1 MQEQKQEDI
10 LLNSE
15 RRALMDEIAELKQ
28 RLDAAWASNNRRV
41 NRIILTADYLDVSA
55 KDKLLEDAISLGNDM
70 EGFVIRTVDEFPN
83 PPRGLNRWSF
93 KVINNNYKD

>member
-28 RLDAAWASNNRRV
+28 RLDAAWATNNRRM
-41 NRIILTADYLDVSA
+41 NRIILTADYLSVEQ
-55 KDKLLEDAISLGNDM
+55 KDKILSAIW
-70 EGFVIRTVDEFPN
+70 E
-83 PPRGLNRWSF
+83 
-93 KVINNNYKD
+93 K

>member
-28 RLDAAWASNNRRV
+28 RLDAAWATNNRRM
-41 NRIILTADYLDVSA
+41 NRIILTAEYLSVDQ
-55 KDKLLEDAISLGNDM
+55 KDKILSAIW
-70 EGFVIRTVDEFPN
+70 E
-83 PPRGLNRWSF
+83 
-93 KVINNNYKD
+93 K

>member
-28 RLDAAWASNNRRV
+28 QLDAAWASNNRRM

-55 KDKLLEDAISLGNDM
+55 KDKLLEAVW
-70 EGFVIRTVDEFPN
+70 EE
-83 PPRGLNRWSF
+83 
-93 KVINNNYKD
+93 

>member
-28 RLDAAWASNNRRV
+28 RLDAAWATNNRRM
-41 NRIILTADYLDVSA
+41 NRIILTADYLSVDQ
-55 KDKLLEDAISLGNDM
+55 KDKILSAIW
-70 EGFVIRTVDEFPN
+70 EE
-83 PPRGLNRWSF
+83 
-93 KVINNNYKD
+93 

>member
-28 RLDAAWASNNRRV
+28 KLDAAWATNNRRM
-41 NRIILTADYLDVSA
+41 NRIILTSDYLSVDQ
-55 KDKLLEDAISLGNDM
+55 KDKILSAIW
-70 EGFVIRTVDEFPN
+70 E
-83 PPRGLNRWSF
+83 
-93 KVINNNYKD
+93 K

>member
-28 RLDAAWASNNRRV
+28 RLNAAWATNNRRM
-41 NRIILTADYLDVSA
+41 NRIILTAEYLSVDQ
-55 KDKLLEDAISLGNDM
+55 KDKILFAIW
-70 EGFVIRTVDEFPN
+70 E
-83 PPRGLNRWSF
+83 
-93 KVINNNYKD
+93 K

>member
-28 RLDAAWASNNRRV
+28 RLDASWATNNRRM

-55 KDKLLEDAISLGNDM
+55 KDKLLEAVW
-70 EGFVIRTVDEFPN
+70 EE
-83 PPRGLNRWSF
+83 
-93 KVINNNYKD
+93 

>member
-28 RLDAAWASNNRRV
+28 RLNAAWATNNRRM
-41 NRIILTADYLDVSA
+41 NRIILTAEYLSVEQ
-55 KDKLLEDAISLGNDM
+55 KDKILSAIW
-70 EGFVIRTVDEFPN
+70 E
-83 PPRGLNRWSF
+83 
-93 KVINNNYKD
+93 K

>member
-15 RRALMDEIAELKQ
+15 RRALMDEIAVLKQ
-28 RLDAAWASNNRRV
+28 RLDAAWASNNRRM

-55 KDKLLEDAISLGNDM
+55 KDKLLEAVW
-70 EGFVIRTVDEFPN
+70 EE
-83 PPRGLNRWSF
+83 
-93 KVINNNYKD
+93 

>member
-28 RLDAAWASNNRRV
+28 RLDAAWATNNRRM
-41 NRIILTADYLDVSA
+41 NRIILTADYLSVDQ
-55 KDKLLEDAISLGNDM
+55 KDKILSAIW
-70 EGFVIRTVDEFPN
+70 E
-83 PPRGLNRWSF
+83 
-93 KVINNNYKD
+93 K

>member
-15 RRALMDEIAELKQ
+15 RRALMDEIAEIKQ
-28 RLDAAWASNNRRV
+28 RLDAAWASNNRRM

-55 KDKLLEDAISLGNDM
+55 KDKLLAAVWE
-70 EGFVIRTVDEFPN
+70 
-83 PPRGLNRWSF
+83 
-93 KVINNNYKD
+93 K

>member
-28 RLDAAWASNNRRV
+28 RLDAAWATNNRRM
-41 NRIILTADYLDVSA
+41 NRIILTSDYLSVDQ
-55 KDKLLEDAISLGNDM
+55 KDKILSAIW
-70 EGFVIRTVDEFPN
+70 E
-83 PPRGLNRWSF
+83 
-93 KVINNNYKD
+93 K

>member
-28 RLDAAWASNNRRV
+28 RLDAAWASNNRRM
-41 NRIILTADYLDVSA
+41 NRIILTSDYLSVEQ
-55 KDKLLEDAISLGNDM
+55 KDKILSAIW
-70 EGFVIRTVDEFPN
+70 E
-83 PPRGLNRWSF
+83 
-93 KVINNNYKD
+93 K

>member
-28 RLDAAWASNNRRV
+28 RLDAAWATNNRRM
-41 NRIILTADYLDVSA
+41 NRIILTSDYLSVDQKSQ
-55 KDKLLEDAISLGNDM
+55 LLDAIW
-70 EGFVIRTVDEFPN
+70 E
-83 PPRGLNRWSF
+83 
-93 KVINNNYKD
+93 K

>member
-15 RRALMDEIAELKQ
+15 RRALMDEIAALQQ
-28 RLDAAWASNNRRV
+28 RLDAAWASNNRRM

-55 KDKLLEDAISLGNDM
+55 KDKLLEAVWGG
-70 EGFVIRTVDEFPN
+70 E
-83 PPRGLNRWSF
+83 
-93 KVINNNYKD
+93 

>member
-28 RLDAAWASNNRRV
+28 KLDAAWATNNRRM
-41 NRIILTADYLDVSA
+41 NRIILTADYLSVDQ
-55 KDKLLEDAISLGNDM
+55 KDKILSAIW
-70 EGFVIRTVDEFPN
+70 E
-83 PPRGLNRWSF
+83 
-93 KVINNNYKD
+93 K

>member
-28 RLDAAWASNNRRV
+28 RLDAAWATNNRRM
-41 NRIILTADYLDVSA
+41 NRIILTSDYLSVEQKSR
-55 KDKLLEDAISLGNDM
+55 LLDSIWE
-70 EGFVIRTVDEFPN
+70 
-83 PPRGLNRWSF
+83 
-93 KVINNNYKD
+93 K